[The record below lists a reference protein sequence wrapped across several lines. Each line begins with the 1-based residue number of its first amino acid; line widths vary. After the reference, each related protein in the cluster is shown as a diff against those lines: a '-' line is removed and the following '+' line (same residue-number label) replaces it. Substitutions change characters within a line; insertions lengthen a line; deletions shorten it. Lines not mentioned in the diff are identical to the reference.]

1 MIGVNASVN
10 RIIAIAKPSACSA
23 NENIGLVD
31 PLVEHAN
38 VFTVKLV

>member
-10 RIIAIAKPSACSA
+10 RSSRLL
-23 NENIGLVD
+23 NHLLVVQMRYWVD

-38 VFTVKLV
+38 VFTSVKLV